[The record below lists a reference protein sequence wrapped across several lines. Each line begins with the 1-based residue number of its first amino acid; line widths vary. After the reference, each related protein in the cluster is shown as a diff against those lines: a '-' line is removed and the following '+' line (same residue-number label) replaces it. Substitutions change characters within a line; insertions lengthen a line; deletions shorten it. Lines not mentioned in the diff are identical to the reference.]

1 MFWFLVG
8 VGALAATGG
17 VATGAVAGYAIA
29 HGGIHPISRWS
40 NYLGHGGYPEQFYG
54 SYGQLYRYM

>member
-29 HGGIHPISRWS
+29 NGGIHPISR
-40 NYLGHGGYPEQFYG
+40 
-54 SYGQLYRYM
+54 